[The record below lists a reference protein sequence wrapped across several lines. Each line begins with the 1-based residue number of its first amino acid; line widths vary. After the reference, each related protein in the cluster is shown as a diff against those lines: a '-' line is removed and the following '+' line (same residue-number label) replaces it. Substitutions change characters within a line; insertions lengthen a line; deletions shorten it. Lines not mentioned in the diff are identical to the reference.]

1 MADVTINSLSPLTPS
16 TGLYL
21 PVTNGSST
29 GKVTLSQVC
38 GVMTSAQITTALGY
52 TPVSPSSNLIAKA
65 WGAVD
70 AATITLLSS
79 SGNVTVTRPSNGRYT
94 ITLNPGVTDCTK
106 AAIVGQ
112 VEEGLA
118 NGFFTKI
125 ENGSRAVNSFNIL
138 ISNNTSVSNGYDFSF
153 LVFGN

>member
-1 MADVTINSLSPLTPS
+1 MADVTINNLSPLTPT

-29 GKVTLSQVC
+29 GKVTLAEVC
-38 GVMTSAQITTALGY
+38 GVMTSTQITNALGY
-52 TPVSPSSNLIAKA
+52 TPLSRTSNLIAKA
-65 WGAVD
+65 WGVVD

-94 ITLNPGVTDCTK
+94 ISLNPGVTDCTK

-112 VEEGLA
+112 IEEGAA

-138 ISNNTSVSNGYDFSF
+138 ISNNTNLTNGYDFSF
-153 LVFGN
+153 IVFGS